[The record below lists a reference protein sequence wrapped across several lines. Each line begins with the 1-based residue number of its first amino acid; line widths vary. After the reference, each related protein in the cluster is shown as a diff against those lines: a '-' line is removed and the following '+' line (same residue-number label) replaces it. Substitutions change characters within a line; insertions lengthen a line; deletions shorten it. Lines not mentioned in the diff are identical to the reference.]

1 MEKHIEIF
9 CKQNPNTELECPKC
23 HVKISVKTSDFL
35 KKKYTYEC
43 KCNNCGST
51 TSFVTKNLHKE
62 LEKFKKYV

>member
-43 KCNNCGST
+43 KCNNC
-51 TSFVTKNLHKE
+51 
-62 LEKFKKYV
+62 